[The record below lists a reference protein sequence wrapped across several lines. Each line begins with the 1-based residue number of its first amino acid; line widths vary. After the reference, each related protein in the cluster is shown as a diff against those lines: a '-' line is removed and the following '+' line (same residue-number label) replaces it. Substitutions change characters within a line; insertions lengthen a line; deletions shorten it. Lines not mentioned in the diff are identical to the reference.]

1 MFIGFIRG
9 LRFEIICCN
18 FSWWSFCSFN
28 ASVWLGLVMV
38 CHKYSSSINTRLQQ
52 EKKDGHKTSLPIR
65 VMERELRR
73 YWQKGALKERG
84 TN

>member
-1 MFIGFIRG
+1 
-9 LRFEIICCN
+9 
-18 FSWWSFCSFN
+18 
-28 ASVWLGLVMV
+28 MV
-38 CHKYSSSINTRLQQ
+38 SHKYSSSINTHLQQ
-52 EKKDGHKTSLPIR
+52 EKNEGHKTSLPIR